1 MGAADV
7 APVLPQER
15 TPMNAP
21 GRTPEV
27 RPAPEPAAGALVE
40 PAAAVADWLR
50 RFEHALAGGDPA
62 AIAALFLP
70 DAHWRDV
77 LGTAWTLNTLSGAPA
92 LARALAEVPAAR
104 RPHALACARG
114 RAAVRWVDR
123 VGERTIEA
131 LIDFETG
138 VGPGEG
144 VLRLRP
150 DPADGALRAWT
161 LLTALVEIR
170 GHEERFR
177 RAPAA
182 AAASSR
188 TFLGPNW
195 LARRERDARYDDRDP
210 AVLVVG
216 AGQAG
221 LSLAAR
227 LRQLDVDTLVVDRQ
241 ARAGDNWRQRYSA
254 LVLHNQRQVN
264 HLPYLPFPDT
274 WPTYLPK
281 DMLAGWFEHYVQ
293 AMEINLWCATELVG
307 ARRDE
312 AAGCWEATLRG
323 PAGERVVRPRHLV
336 LATGVSAIPDRSPI
350 AGLEAFQGTVMHSAD
365 YRGPEGWSGRRVVV
379 IGTGTSGHDVA
390 QDLCEHGAHVTMVQR
405 SPTMVQNVE
414 PTAQLPYAL
423 YGSGLSLADCD
434 LITMGTPMALYEAS
448 NRINL
453 GVAAELDRDLHQG
466 LAAAGFRLDMGEDGT
481 NWQMRYLTRGGG
493 YYFNVGCSELIIA
506 GRIGILPLS
515 EVAGFEAR
523 GLRLAD
529 GRLHEADLI
538 ITAKGYLG
546 PSAVASRLLGDEVAR
561 RVGPVW
567 GVDARSQELCNL
579 WMPTPQPGLWFT
591 AGSLAQ
597 CRIYSRVLALQLQA
611 HERGLAA

>member
-1 MGAADV
+1 
-7 APVLPQER
+7 
-15 TPMNAP
+15 MNAP

-27 RPAPEPAAGALVE
+27 RSAPEACPGGPHE
-40 PAAAVADWLR
+40 PRVAVADWLH
-50 RFEHALAGGDPA
+50 RFEQALAGGEPA

-70 DAHWRDV
+70 ESHWRDV
-77 LGTAWTLNTLSGAPA
+77 LGTAWTLNTVSGASA
-92 LARALAEVPAAR
+92 LARTLAQVPPAR
-104 RPHALACARG
+104 RPRALACADR
-114 RAAVRWVDR
+114 RAPPAWVDR
-123 VGERTIEA
+123 VGERTLEA
-131 LIDFETG
+131 LIAFDAG

-150 DPADGALRAWT
+150 DPVDGALKAWT

-170 GHEERFR
+170 GHEERHR
-177 RAPAA
+177 RPAVPQ
-182 AAASSR
+182 AASSR
-188 TFLGPNW
+188 SFLGPNW
-195 LARRERDARYDDRDP
+195 LARRERDARYDERDP

-241 ARAGDNWRQRYSA
+241 ARAGDNWRLRYSA

-274 WPTYLPK
+274 WPTYIPK
-281 DMLAGWFEHYVQ
+281 DMLASWFEHYVQ
-293 AMEINLWCATELVG
+293 AMEINLWCATELAG
-307 ARRDE
+307 ARWDA
-312 AAGCWEATLRG
+312 AAGRWEATLRRDG
-323 PAGERVVRPRHLV
+323 GERIVRPRHLV

-350 AGLEAFQGTVMHSAD
+350 AGLEAFAGTVMHSAD
-365 YRGPEGWSGRRVVV
+365 YRGPEGWAGRRVVV

-453 GVAAELDRDLHQG
+453 RVAAGLDRELHEG
-466 LAAAGFRLDMGEDGT
+466 LAGAGFRLDMGEDGT

-506 GRIGILPLS
+506 GRIGILPLAD
-515 EVAGFEAR
+515 VAGFEAR

-538 ITAKGYLG
+538 VTARGYLG
-546 PSAVASRLLGDEVAR
+546 PSAMAARLLGDGVAR

-567 GVDARSQELCNL
+567 GVDARSQELNNL

-597 CRIYSRVLALQLQA
+597 CRIYSKVLALQLQA
-611 HERGLAA
+611 RELGLAG

>member
-1 MGAADV
+1 
-7 APVLPQER
+7 
-15 TPMNAP
+15 MNAP
-21 GRTPEV
+21 GRTPDLS
-27 RPAPEPAAGALVE
+27 PAAETPPDALADPGVLAD
-40 PAAAVADWLR
+40 PGAAAADWLR
-50 RFEHALAGGDPA
+50 RFEQALAGGEVG

-77 LGTAWTLNTLSGAPA
+77 LGTAWTLNTVSGAPA
-92 LARALAEVPAAR
+92 LASALAQLPPAG
-104 RPHALACARG
+104 RPRAFACAQG
-114 RAAVRWVDR
+114 RVAAQWVER

-131 LIDFETG
+131 LIAFETG
-138 VGPGEG
+138 AGPGEG
-144 VLRLRP
+144 VLRLRR
-150 DPADGALRAWT
+150 DPGDGVLKGWT

-177 RAPAA
+177 RPAVP

-195 LARRERDARYDDRDP
+195 LARREHDARYQDRDP
-210 AVLVVG
+210 AVLIVG

-227 LRQLDVDTLVVDRQ
+227 LRQLEVDTLVVDRQ

-274 WPTYLPK
+274 WPTYIPK
-281 DMLAGWFEHYVQ
+281 DMLAAWFEHYVQ
-293 AMEINLWCATELVG
+293 AMEINLWCATGLEG

-312 AAGCWEATLRG
+312 AAGCWEARLRG
-323 PAGERVVRPRHLV
+323 PGGERVVRPRHLV

-350 AGLEAFQGTVMHSAD
+350 AGLEAFEGTVMHSAD
-365 YRGPEGWSGRRVVV
+365 YRGPEGWAGRRVVV
-379 IGTGTSGHDVA
+379 IGMGTSGHDVA

-423 YGSGLSLADCD
+423 YGSGRSLADCD

-453 GVAAELDRDLHQG
+453 RVAAELDRELHQG

-506 GRIGILPLS
+506 GRIGILPLAD
-515 EVAGFEAR
+515 VAGFEAR
-523 GLRLAD
+523 GLRLSD

-538 ITAKGYLG
+538 VTARGYLG
-546 PSAVASRLLGDEVAR
+546 PSAVVARLLGEAVAR

-567 GVDARSQELCNL
+567 GVDARSQELANL

-597 CRIYSRVLALQLQA
+597 CRIYSKVLALQLQA
-611 HERGLAA
+611 RELGLAS

>member
-1 MGAADV
+1 
-7 APVLPQER
+7 
-15 TPMNAP
+15 MNAP
-21 GRTPEV
+21 GL
-27 RPAPEPAAGALVE
+27 PAATGTDPEAVVGRWLARFEQALARGE
-40 PAAAVADWLR
+40 AAAI
-50 RFEHALAGGDPA
+50 E
-62 AIAALFLP
+62 ALFLP

-77 LGTAWTLNTLSGAPA
+77 LGTAWTLNTVSGAPA
-92 LARALAEVPAAR
+92 LARALAQVSPAR
-104 RPHALACARG
+104 RPRALACAAG
-114 RAAVRWVDR
+114 RVAPRWVER

-131 LIDFETG
+131 LIAFETG

-144 VLRLRP
+144 VLRLRA
-150 DPADGALRAWT
+150 DPSEGEPKAWT
-161 LLTALVEIR
+161 LFTGLVEIR
-170 GHEERFR
+170 GHEERHR

-182 AAASSR
+182 GSAPGRSFR
-188 TFLGPNW
+188 GLNW
-195 LARRERDARYDDRDP
+195 LQRRERDARYEDREP

-227 LRQLDVDTLVVDRQ
+227 LRQLGVDTLVVDRQ

-274 WPTYLPK
+274 WPTYIPK
-281 DMLAGWFEHYVQ
+281 DMLAGWFEYYVQ
-293 AMEINLWCATELVG
+293 AMEIDLWCGTELLG

-350 AGLEAFQGTVMHSAD
+350 PGLEAFAGTVMHSAD
-365 YRGPEGWSGRRVVV
+365 YRSAQGWAGRRVVV
-379 IGTGTSGHDVA
+379 IGMGTSGHDVA
-390 QDLCEHGAHVTMVQR
+390 QDLCEHGAQVTMLQR

-453 GVAAELDRDLHQG
+453 RVAAELDRELHQG

-506 GRIGILPLS
+506 GRIGILPMA

-523 GLRLAD
+523 GLRLSD

-546 PSAVASRLLGDEVAR
+546 PSAVASRLLGEEIAR

-597 CRIYSRVLALQLQA
+597 CRIYSKVLALQLQA
-611 HERGLAA
+611 RELGLAA